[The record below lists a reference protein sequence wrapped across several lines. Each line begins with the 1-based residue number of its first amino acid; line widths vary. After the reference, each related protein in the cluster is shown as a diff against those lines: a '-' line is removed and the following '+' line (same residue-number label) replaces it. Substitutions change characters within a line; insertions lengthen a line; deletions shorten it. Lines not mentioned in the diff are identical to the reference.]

1 MATTLAPGKVIV
13 SSVIEEAGR
22 DELLRLARAAD
33 RSLSAELRRA
43 VSRYLDERTDHKEEA
58 AHAVSRP

>member
-1 MATTLAPGKVIV
+1 MTAAPAKTTLTAWVPR
-13 SSVIEEAGR
+13 EQR

-43 VSRYLDERTDHKEEA
+43 VSRYLERDGDQEGEH
-58 AHAVSRP
+58 R